1 MRSMELKSFGQR
13 VRARR
18 VEEGWSQEELARKAG
33 ISRNYLSQIERG
45 VATNLSW
52 QVRKRL
58 VTMLG
63 LGISEAFEE
72 QWSQSNLPPGL
83 REFARKVNLPAGDVE
98 MLAQIQLRG
107 KQPSTPEEWELLYK
121 AIRIALEE
129 T

>member
-1 MRSMELKSFGQR
+1 MELKSFGQR
-13 VRARR
+13 IRDRR
-18 VEEGWSQEELARKAG
+18 VEEGWSQEDLARKAD

-58 VTMLG
+58 VTVLG
-63 LGISEAFEE
+63 LRTPEIFEE

-83 REFARKVNLPAGDVE
+83 PEFARKVNLPAGDVE